1 MKKIACILLAGF
13 FLLSLSCRLSSRGDG
28 EEFIVYAAVDK
39 DGNPIPELVVLD
51 AKGNEFR
58 RINLPEEQASG
69 YIYQVY
75 PYLHPSHRALV
86 FTSGGAHYLVDVLSG
101 VVKPI
106 QAPGKGAIS
115 REPTPLSLCPISG
128 YGDQYWALLCG
139 SDNAYLVNLQTA
151 EVSADLL
158 SGPGDQVFAFDTLF
172 SPNEDYLA
180 LHTQEWISLLPT
192 ANPEKIRHLGESSK
206 IMSVSFSADS
216 KRIAYVR
223 SEDSQR
229 YEVVVENVDG
239 TESSIL
245 YTSGELARVTF
256 VPEQDQIL
264 VQEENRLLL
273 LSLSDRAEKEFPVLS
288 DFSLQPMFSPHG
300 GQALVSYIE
309 ADAVHWQWLEFK
321 RGIVEGLPELEG
333 YQAGKVYTGQRWI
346 ILSDVTQ
353 IDEQAEIEMASVDL
367 QTGNLQPLSTLEGAK
382 YYAETSVSADGK
394 FRTGIAFST
403 GNQAELWLLDL
414 ASGKSRRIVEDAV
427 VSGGISPDGKWLVAL
442 SGHRAEDQYI
452 GKIELRDTSG
462 KILKSLGEGNSPFWV
477 WP

>member
-1 MKKIACILLAGF
+1 MF
-13 FLLSLSCRLSSRGDG
+13 
-28 EEFIVYAAVDK
+28 
-39 DGNPIPELVVLD
+39 P
-51 AKGNEFR
+51 
-58 RINLPEEQASG
+58 
-69 YIYQVY
+69 
-75 PYLHPSHRALV
+75 
-86 FTSGGAHYLVDVLSG
+86 
-101 VVKPI
+101 
-106 QAPGKGAIS
+106 
-115 REPTPLSLCPISG
+115 
-128 YGDQYWALLCG
+128 
-139 SDNAYLVNLQTA
+139 
-151 EVSADLL
+151 
-158 SGPGDQVFAFDTLF
+158 FDTLF

-223 SEDSQR
+223 SEDSQG

-239 TESSIL
+239 TKSSIL

-288 DFSLQPMFSPHG
+288 DFSLRPMFSPHG

-333 YQAGKVYTGQRWI
+333 YQAGQVYTGQRWI
-346 ILSDVTQ
+346 IFSDVTQ

-367 QTGNLQPLSTLEGAK
+367 QTGSVQPLSTLEGAK

-427 VSGGISPDGKWLVAL
+427 VSGGISPDGKWLVVL
-442 SGHRAEDQYI
+442 SGHRVEDQYF
-452 GKIELRDTSG
+452 GKIEL
-462 KILKSLGEGNSPFWV
+462 
-477 WP
+477 